1 MLIVYNVYNYT
12 FPKINP
18 LKLLV
23 KLNSLYGINFHIVEV
38 NFRKQFTYC
47 GQLFLRRINFK
58 LLYEFILCSYG
69 GVCITASRNI
79 LTSGNISLKLF
90 MAPL

>member
-23 KLNSLYGINFHIVEV
+23 KLNSLYGIKLD
-38 NFRKQFTYC
+38 FRKQFTYC

-90 MAPL
+90 MASL